1 MPGPAVDADGACDEG
16 EGPERRPGERR
27 GRGRGSAVEA
37 GPGQGPDSRGKK
49 RCRPV
54 RSKARRVAAN
64 VRERKRIVD
73 YNEAFNALRLSLRHD
88 LNGKRLSKIATLRRA
103 ISKIASLSSL
113 LRSDHCCPGLPPPL
127 GHPGPPDYTHPGP
140 PAPRFPEPPFYL
152 SPPPPPL
159 SFPEPEPPMPAA
171 PLCPGSRAGC
181 HQRHLDTLAESSLP
195 LAWHF
200 NYFPGAGYQHTLPM
214 H

>member
-1 MPGPAVDADGACDEG
+1 MPRTGGYAGADEASDEG
-16 EGPERRPGERR
+16 EEPGERR

-37 GPGQGPDSRGKK
+37 GPGQRPESRGKK
-49 RCRPV
+49 RSRPV

-73 YNEAFNALRLSLRHD
+73 YNQAFNALRLSLRHD

-103 ISKIASLSSL
+103 ISKIASLSTL
-113 LRSDHCCPGLPPPL
+113 LRSDRYCPGPPPPL
-127 GHPGPPDYTHPGP
+127 GHSAPCYPQPAPPV
-140 PAPRFPEPPFYL
+140 PRFPEPPFYL
-152 SPPPPPL
+152 PPPP
-159 SFPEPEPPMPAA
+159 EPPLPPA
-171 PLCPGSRAGC
+171 PLCPGARAAC
-181 HQRHLDTLAESSLP
+181 HQRHLDTETEASLP